1 MCVFLPLSLYG
12 ILIIFVVVVIERTNK
27 SPTGFTANKVAN
39 VEVRDLTNLL
49 PHDLILLNLPN
60 IVKINNAMALLSI
73 FVRFT
78 FNRSDRSDFCLLINT
93 FLFFFD

>member
-73 FVRFT
+73 FVRFR
-78 FNRSDRSDFCLLINT
+78 FNRSDFCLLINT
-93 FLFFFD
+93 LLFFFFFD